1 MVYQFLV
8 RHLPAC
14 VAEVL
19 AVMCY
24 AVMAALIVYYFFEPQ
39 ASFSYLKL

>member
-1 MVYQFLV
+1 MVYKFLA
-8 RHLPAC
+8 RYLPPS
-14 VAEVL
+14 VAEAL

-39 ASFSYLKL
+39 ASFSYLAL